1 MARIPYKLV
10 QVYVKLY
17 NLAKLLQLSTIGQT
31 SYITNT
37 FEYKQVNND
46 LYHLIFILEVTAR
59 YIK

>member
-37 FEYKQVNND
+37 FEKN
-46 LYHLIFILEVTAR
+46 R
-59 YIK
+59 S